1 VGLIITE
8 PWNRTIGKA
17 GNFGEN
23 LRIRTRNHKKKRR
36 TRTGEYVIMDYQGVE
51 ELLAIYCEANKEKI
65 YKQNPEDIKQGMR
78 EYLREKLMSNC
89 TSEDAQKN
97 KEEMVQ
103 IHEWVED
110 FYKNMIKKKSIIK
123 KINTPRSTYQ

>member
-1 VGLIITE
+1 
-8 PWNRTIGKA
+8 
-17 GNFGEN
+17 
-23 LRIRTRNHKKKRR
+23 
-36 TRTGEYVIMDYQGVE
+36 MDYQGVE

-97 KEEMVQ
+97 KKRWCRYMNGLKT
-103 IHEWVED
+103 
-110 FYKNMIKKKSIIK
+110 FIK
-123 KINTPRSTYQ
+123 T

>member
-1 VGLIITE
+1 MGLIITE
-8 PWNRTIGKA
+8 SWNRTTGKA

-23 LRIRTRNHKKKRR
+23 LRIRTGNHKKKRR

-65 YKQNPEDIKQGMR
+65 CKQKPEDIKQGMR

-110 FYKNMIKKKSIIK
+110 FYKNMIKEK
-123 KINTPRSTYQ
+123 RHY

>member
-1 VGLIITE
+1 MGLIITE
-8 PWNRTIGKA
+8 SWNRTTGKA

-65 YKQNPEDIKQGMR
+65 CKQKPEDIKQGMR
-78 EYLREKLMSNC
+78 EYLREKIMSN
-89 TSEDAQKN
+89 
-97 KEEMVQ
+97 
-103 IHEWVED
+103 
-110 FYKNMIKKKSIIK
+110 
-123 KINTPRSTYQ
+123 

>member
-1 VGLIITE
+1 
-8 PWNRTIGKA
+8 
-17 GNFGEN
+17 
-23 LRIRTRNHKKKRR
+23 
-36 TRTGEYVIMDYQGVE
+36 MDYQGVE

-103 IHEWVED
+103 IHE
-110 FYKNMIKKKSIIK
+110 
-123 KINTPRSTYQ
+123 

>member
-1 VGLIITE
+1 
-8 PWNRTIGKA
+8 
-17 GNFGEN
+17 
-23 LRIRTRNHKKKRR
+23 
-36 TRTGEYVIMDYQGVE
+36 MDYQGVE

-65 YKQNPEDIKQGMR
+65 CKQKPEDIKQGMR

-89 TSEDAQKN
+89 PDCIRDAVALTEEYLAAQKN

-110 FYKNMIKKKSIIK
+110 FYKNMIKEK
-123 KINTPRSTYQ
+123 RHY

>member
-1 VGLIITE
+1 
-8 PWNRTIGKA
+8 
-17 GNFGEN
+17 
-23 LRIRTRNHKKKRR
+23 
-36 TRTGEYVIMDYQGVE
+36 MDYQGVE

-97 KEEMVQ
+97 KAEMVQ

>member
-1 VGLIITE
+1 
-8 PWNRTIGKA
+8 
-17 GNFGEN
+17 
-23 LRIRTRNHKKKRR
+23 
-36 TRTGEYVIMDYQGVE
+36 MDYQGVE

-103 IHEWVED
+103 CCIGTGEKDMVL
-110 FYKNMIKKKSIIK
+110 FLK
-123 KINTPRSTYQ
+123 P

>member
-1 VGLIITE
+1 M
-8 PWNRTIGKA
+8 
-17 GNFGEN
+17 
-23 LRIRTRNHKKKRR
+23 
-36 TRTGEYVIMDYQGVE
+36 IMDYQGVE

-65 YKQNPEDIKQGMR
+65 YKQNPGDIKHDMR
-78 EYLREKLMSNC
+78 EYLRDQLMSNC

>member
-1 VGLIITE
+1 
-8 PWNRTIGKA
+8 
-17 GNFGEN
+17 
-23 LRIRTRNHKKKRR
+23 
-36 TRTGEYVIMDYQGVE
+36 MDYQGVE

-97 KEEMVQ
+97 KDYSLQ
-103 IHEWVED
+103 IPEHVVKRWCRYMNGLKT
-110 FYKNMIKKKSIIK
+110 FIK
-123 KINTPRSTYQ
+123 T